1 VKHESDGLLH
11 LAREIVVEIGEMP
24 GLINAR
30 FVEDLDRFQQ
40 TSRRCPAPAR
50 ISGPMN
56 VDELTAKAKV
66 LLEAL
71 PYIQDFRGTTFVVK
85 YGGSF
90 MDEQDPEP
98 RLRVARDIAFLAA
111 VGIHVVLIH
120 GGGKAISRAMEEAGL
135 KANFVNG
142 LRVTDEATIAIV
154 KKTLDE
160 IVNKQV
166 CEDIAAAGGPAK
178 GMPGDTVLV
187 CEKLTKDEAGNTV
200 DLGFVG
206 EVTEVKV
213 KLIRKEIA
221 DGFVPVISPVAE
233 DHEGHPYNVNAD
245 VVAGRVASAL
255 RARRLVYMS
264 DVPGLL
270 ASPPDPESLI
280 STLKISQVDELR
292 KKGVIDKG
300 MRPKVGSA
308 VRALEEGVQR
318 VHFID
323 GRLPHSLLLEV
334 FTDKGIG
341 TEIVHG

>member
-1 VKHESDGLLH
+1 
-11 LAREIVVEIGEMP
+11 
-24 GLINAR
+24 
-30 FVEDLDRFQQ
+30 
-40 TSRRCPAPAR
+40 
-50 ISGPMN
+50 MN
-56 VDELTAKAKV
+56 VSEVTAKAKV

-71 PYIQDFRGTTFVVK
+71 PYIQDFRGSTFVVK

-90 MDEQDPEP
+90 MDDPDP
-98 RLRVARDIAFLAA
+98 AGRTRVAHDIAFLAA
-111 VGIHVVLIH
+111 VGINVVVVH
-120 GGGKAISRAMEEAGL
+120 GGGKAITRAMETSGL
-135 KANFVNG
+135 TASFVNG
-142 LRVTDEATIAIV
+142 MRVTDAATIAIV

-160 IVNKQV
+160 IVNKDV
-166 CEDIAAAGGPAK
+166 CDAIATANAK
-178 GMPGDTVLV
+178 PKGLPGDSVLV
-187 CEKLTKDEAGNTV
+187 CQKLTVDDDGNPV

-213 KLIRKEIA
+213 KLIKKEIA

-233 DHEGHPYNVNAD
+233 DNDGRPYNINAD
-245 VVAGRVASAL
+245 LAAGRVASAL

-270 ASPPDPESLI
+270 SAPPDPASLI
-280 STLKISQVDELR
+280 STLKISQVDELK

-308 VRALEEGVQR
+308 IRALQDGVQR

-323 GRLPHSLLLEV
+323 GRLPHSLLLEI